1 MTSGRYIVHDQ
12 VSQNQLGEFDTLEEA
27 KEALRRFLAHAPNA
41 AEHLEIWDDDEDVR
55 VEIDPETLRPAPAA

>member
-1 MTSGRYIVHDQ
+1 MISGRYIVLDQ
-12 VSQNQLGEFDTLEEA
+12 LSRNQLGEFDTLRETE
-27 KEALRRFLAHAPNA
+27 EALRSFLAHAPNT